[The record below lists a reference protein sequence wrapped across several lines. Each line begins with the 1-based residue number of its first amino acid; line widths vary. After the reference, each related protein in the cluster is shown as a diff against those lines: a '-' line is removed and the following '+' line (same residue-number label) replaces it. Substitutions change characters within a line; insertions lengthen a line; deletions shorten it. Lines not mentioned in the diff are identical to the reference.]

1 MPTILF
7 VCKVN
12 RFRSVIAEEQF
23 RQLLIS
29 SQTPDSWI
37 VGSAG
42 TWAQNGLP
50 PVSQALKFGKS
61 RGLELGA
68 IRSRE
73 VTLPMLEGASL
84 IIPMTQGQKEA
95 LCLEFPTIKNR
106 IFLFSEIC
114 DRQFYDVPDPMENP
128 AVTWEEVGNE
138 ICDLL
143 SCSFDRICKK
153 ATQSKDCV

>member
-7 VCKVN
+7 VCSVN
-12 RFRSVIAEEQF
+12 RFRSVIAEGQF

-29 SQTPDSWI
+29 TQAQGNWI

-50 PVSQALKFGKS
+50 PVSQALRVGKT
-61 RGLELGA
+61 RGLELGSV
-68 IRSRE
+68 RSRE
-73 VTLPMLEGASL
+73 VTLPLLEGANL
-84 IIPMTQGQKEA
+84 IIPMTRGQKEA
-95 LCLEFPTIKNR
+95 LCIEFPSIKCR
-106 IFLFSEIC
+106 IILFSEIC
-114 DRQFYDVPDPMENP
+114 DRQSYDVSDPMENP

-143 SCSFDRICKK
+143 SSSFDRICKK
-153 ATQSKDCV
+153 ATQAEECV